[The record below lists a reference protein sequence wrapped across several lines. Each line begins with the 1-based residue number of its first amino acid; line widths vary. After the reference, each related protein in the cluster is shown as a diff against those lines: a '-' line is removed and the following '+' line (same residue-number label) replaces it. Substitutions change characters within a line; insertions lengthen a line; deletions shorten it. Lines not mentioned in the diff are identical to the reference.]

1 MNGECGGPPPN
12 GAPHKSGEKT
22 TAALNS
28 PLWIRGTFL
37 LGRRGSREGREG
49 DKLVAVT
56 KEVEGGI
63 NQSEGGSKKYE

>member
-12 GAPHKSGEKT
+12 GAPHKSGEKNT
-22 TAALNS
+22 ALNS